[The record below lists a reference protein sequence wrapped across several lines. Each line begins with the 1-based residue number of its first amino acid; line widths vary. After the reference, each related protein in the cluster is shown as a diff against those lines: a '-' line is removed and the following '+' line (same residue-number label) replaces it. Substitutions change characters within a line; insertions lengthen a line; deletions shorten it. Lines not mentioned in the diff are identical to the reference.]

1 MTLSRK
7 NSDNSP
13 DREEPDRLAKA
24 VVALAH
30 LVERLRG
37 PGGCPW
43 DAKQTDSTIRLYL
56 IEEAYEVLDAVER
69 NSPDEVCQE
78 LGDLL
83 FQILF
88 LAHLASERGE
98 YTFAT
103 VVEKIT
109 EKMIHRHPHVFGE
122 ASVKNAEDV
131 ALRWSK
137 IKKAEKEALGK
148 TPSLLDGVPSNLPPL
163 LLAHRLTER
172 ASKAASAWPGGDET
186 WKTLQEKWVQLGAAL
201 SQQSE
206 KSVGEHIGEI
216 LFLLANLA
224 RQWGFNGEDLLRTEN
239 REFQKHFESTERRLR
254 DSGIDP
260 EEASYD
266 QMRLA
271 WKTTESEIK

>member
-163 LLAHRLTER
+163 LLAYRLTER